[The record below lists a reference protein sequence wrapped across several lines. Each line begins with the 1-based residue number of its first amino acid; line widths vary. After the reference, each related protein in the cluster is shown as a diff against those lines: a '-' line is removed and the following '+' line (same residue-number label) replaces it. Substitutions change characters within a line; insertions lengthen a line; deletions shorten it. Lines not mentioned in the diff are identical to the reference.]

1 MDGATAECTWI
12 VLLIESSATILC
24 HENYSDVT
32 MAMTMV
38 RVALLISASRCH
50 MAMVVCLP

>member
-1 MDGATAECTWI
+1 MDGATVECTWI

-24 HENYSDVT
+24 HEYYGDVT

-38 RVALLISASRCH
+38 RVALLLSASRCH
-50 MAMVVCLP
+50 MAMVVYLP

>member
-1 MDGATAECTWI
+1 VDGATAECTWI